1 MFDFRYT
8 DQYASFLIRLAWT
21 VEIIA
26 ALIGLTISIIVGVSA
41 GLSDQFEESLL
52 GQGASVLVAGL
63 PFLLVAVVELC
74 KIPLTFAFI
83 AVESTSWRLLFL
95 FFVLFLCLITFETMF
110 NGFERNFSN
119 LNYAID
125 TYKNQI
131 EDLDAEEELVHWRMD
146 RVQTFTQEDLV
157 QEIDQRQGEI
167 DAVYAASVTS
177 ARNNAEKAVAGID
190 YSFGDEIPQ
199 EIEALMRRRDTY
211 YEQWSVEREGI
222 ENRFSGLLLDNIS
235 DSRGEKER
243 LLAERNAL
251 QVEMADALAA
261 ANFLTRSTVENKY
274 RTLISEKDQRIA
286 DITEGY
292 LGGDAIV
299 QQSQMEGQL
308 KGQLAFTA
316 AKYQGRI
323 DDVNKLIEDQQ
334 ALLMERDADVQS
346 TLVGAEQ
353 AAQSSI
359 NRFFAVKKSNEQVLE
374 AYSEERQAELDVIMQ
389 SVYVL
394 EDKVLAL
401 RNAKR
406 KAATKINHLINQNQ
420 IYRLAMYAYGTD
432 RPSDVDRGMI
442 GIVAFIW
449 FGSLALIASVTG
461 VMLALAGF
469 YLRRNMRPDELAAI
483 A

>member
-131 EDLDAEEELVHWRMD
+131 EDLDAEEELVQWRMD

-190 YSFGDEIPQ
+190 YSFRDEIPQ

-359 NRFFAVKKSNEQVLE
+359 NRFFAVKKSNQQVLE

>member
-131 EDLDAEEELVHWRMD
+131 EDLDAEEELVQWRMD

-190 YSFGDEIPQ
+190 YSFRDEIPQ

-261 ANFLTRSTVENKY
+261 ASFLTRSTVENKY

-316 AKYQGRI
+316 AKYQGCI
-323 DDVNKLIEDQQ
+323 DDVNELIEDQQ

>member
-131 EDLDAEEELVHWRMD
+131 EDLDAEEELVQWRMD

-190 YSFGDEIPQ
+190 YSFRDEIPQ

-353 AAQSSI
+353 TAQSSI

-406 KAATKINHLINQNQ
+406 KAATKINHLVNQNQ

>member
-131 EDLDAEEELVHWRMD
+131 EDLDAEEELVQWRMD

-190 YSFGDEIPQ
+190 YSFRDEIPQ
-199 EIEALMRRRDTY
+199 ETEALMRRRDTY

>member
-1 MFDFRYT
+1 M
-8 DQYASFLIRLAWT
+8 
-21 VEIIA
+21 
-26 ALIGLTISIIVGVSA
+26 
-41 GLSDQFEESLL
+41 L

-131 EDLDAEEELVHWRMD
+131 EDLDAEEELVQWRMD

-190 YSFGDEIPQ
+190 YSFRDEIPQ
-199 EIEALMRRRDTY
+199 ETEALMRCRDTY

-323 DDVNKLIEDQQ
+323 DDMNKLIEDQQ

-346 TLVGAEQ
+346 ALVGAEQ

>member
-131 EDLDAEEELVHWRMD
+131 EDLDAEEELVQWRMD

-157 QEIDQRQGEI
+157 EEIDQRQGEI

-190 YSFGDEIPQ
+190 YSFRDEIPQ
-199 EIEALMRRRDTY
+199 GIEALMRRRDTY

>member
-1 MFDFRYT
+1 M
-8 DQYASFLIRLAWT
+8 
-21 VEIIA
+21 
-26 ALIGLTISIIVGVSA
+26 
-41 GLSDQFEESLL
+41 

-63 PFLLVAVVELC
+63 PFLLVAAVELC

-131 EDLDAEEELVHWRMD
+131 EDLDAEEELVQWRMD

-190 YSFGDEIPQ
+190 YSFRDEIPQ
-199 EIEALMRRRDTY
+199 ETEALMRCRDTY

-323 DDVNKLIEDQQ
+323 DDMNKLIEDQQ

>member
-131 EDLDAEEELVHWRMD
+131 EDLDAEEELVQWRMD

-190 YSFGDEIPQ
+190 YSFRDEIPQ

>member
-1 MFDFRYT
+1 M
-8 DQYASFLIRLAWT
+8 S
-21 VEIIA
+21 V
-26 ALIGLTISIIVGVSA
+26 GLF
-41 GLSDQFEESLL
+41 DQFEESLL
-52 GQGASVLVAGL
+52 GRGASVLVAGL

-83 AVESTSWRLLFL
+83 SVESTSWRLLFL

-131 EDLDAEEELVHWRMD
+131 EDLDAEEELVQWRMD

-190 YSFGDEIPQ
+190 YSFRDEIPQ

-222 ENRFSGLLLDNIS
+222 ENRFSGLLPDNIS

-353 AAQSSI
+353 TAQSSI

>member
-21 VEIIA
+21 IEIIA

-131 EDLDAEEELVHWRMD
+131 EDLDAEEELVQWRMD

-190 YSFGDEIPQ
+190 YSFRDEIPQ

-420 IYRLAMYAYGTD
+420 IYRSAMYAYGTD

>member
-131 EDLDAEEELVHWRMD
+131 EDLDAEEELVQWRMD

-190 YSFGDEIPQ
+190 YSFRDEIPQ

-323 DDVNKLIEDQQ
+323 DDVNKLIEDQL

-420 IYRLAMYAYGTD
+420 IYRLAMYAYGTG

>member
-1 MFDFRYT
+1 M
-8 DQYASFLIRLAWT
+8 
-21 VEIIA
+21 
-26 ALIGLTISIIVGVSA
+26 
-41 GLSDQFEESLL
+41 

-131 EDLDAEEELVHWRMD
+131 EDLDAEEELVQWRMD

-190 YSFGDEIPQ
+190 YSFRDEIPQ
-199 EIEALMRRRDTY
+199 ETEALMRCRDTY

-323 DDVNKLIEDQQ
+323 DDMNKLIEDQQ

-346 TLVGAEQ
+346 ALVGAEQ

>member
-26 ALIGLTISIIVGVSA
+26 ALIGLTISIIVGVSV

-52 GQGASVLVAGL
+52 GRGASVLVAGL

-131 EDLDAEEELVHWRMD
+131 EDLDAEEELVQWRMD

-190 YSFGDEIPQ
+190 YSFRDEIPQ

-251 QVEMADALAA
+251 QAEMEDALAA

-353 AAQSSI
+353 TAQSSI

>member
-190 YSFGDEIPQ
+190 YSFRDEIPQ

>member
-1 MFDFRYT
+1 M
-8 DQYASFLIRLAWT
+8 
-21 VEIIA
+21 
-26 ALIGLTISIIVGVSA
+26 
-41 GLSDQFEESLL
+41 
-52 GQGASVLVAGL
+52 
-63 PFLLVAVVELC
+63 ELC

-190 YSFGDEIPQ
+190 YSFRDEIPQ

>member
-131 EDLDAEEELVHWRMD
+131 EDLDAEEELVQWRMD

-190 YSFGDEIPQ
+190 YSFRDEIPQ

-323 DDVNKLIEDQQ
+323 DDMNKLIEDQQ

-374 AYSEERQAELDVIMQ
+374 AYSEERQAELDVIIQ

>member
-1 MFDFRYT
+1 M
-8 DQYASFLIRLAWT
+8 
-21 VEIIA
+21 
-26 ALIGLTISIIVGVSA
+26 
-41 GLSDQFEESLL
+41 

-131 EDLDAEEELVHWRMD
+131 EDLDAEEELVQWRMD

-190 YSFGDEIPQ
+190 YSFRDEIPQ

>member
-190 YSFGDEIPQ
+190 YSFRDEIPQ
-199 EIEALMRRRDTY
+199 GIEALMRRRDTY

>member
-131 EDLDAEEELVHWRMD
+131 EDLDAEEELVQWRMD

-190 YSFGDEIPQ
+190 YSFRDEIPQ

-323 DDVNKLIEDQQ
+323 DDMNKLIEDQQ

>member
-131 EDLDAEEELVHWRMD
+131 EDLDAEEELVQWRMD

-190 YSFGDEIPQ
+190 YSFRDEIPQ

-261 ANFLTRSTVENKY
+261 ASFLTRSTVENKY

>member
-95 FFVLFLCLITFETMF
+95 FFVLFLCLITFETIF

-131 EDLDAEEELVHWRMD
+131 EDLDAEEELVQWRID
-146 RVQTFTQEDLV
+146 RVQTFTQEDLD

-190 YSFGDEIPQ
+190 YSFRDEIPQ

-222 ENRFSGLLLDNIS
+222 ENRFSGLLQDNIS

-251 QVEMADALAA
+251 QAEMEDALAA
-261 ANFLTRSTVENKY
+261 ASFLTRSTVQNKY

-308 KGQLAFTA
+308 KGQLAFAA

-353 AAQSSI
+353 TAQSSI

-401 RNAKR
+401 
-406 KAATKINHLINQNQ
+406 
-420 IYRLAMYAYGTD
+420 
-432 RPSDVDRGMI
+432 
-442 GIVAFIW
+442 
-449 FGSLALIASVTG
+449 
-461 VMLALAGF
+461 
-469 YLRRNMRPDELAAI
+469 
-483 A
+483 

>member
-131 EDLDAEEELVHWRMD
+131 EDLDAEEELVQWRMD

-190 YSFGDEIPQ
+190 YSFRDEIPQ

-211 YEQWSVEREGI
+211 YEQWSVERGGI

-261 ANFLTRSTVENKY
+261 ASFLTRSTVENKY

>member
-131 EDLDAEEELVHWRMD
+131 EDLDAEEELVQWRMD

-190 YSFGDEIPQ
+190 YSFRDEIPQ
-199 EIEALMRRRDTY
+199 ETEALMRCRDTY

-323 DDVNKLIEDQQ
+323 DDMNKLIEDQQ

-346 TLVGAEQ
+346 ALVGAEQ

>member
-1 MFDFRYT
+1 M
-8 DQYASFLIRLAWT
+8 
-21 VEIIA
+21 
-26 ALIGLTISIIVGVSA
+26 
-41 GLSDQFEESLL
+41 

-131 EDLDAEEELVHWRMD
+131 EDLDAEEELVQWRMD

-190 YSFGDEIPQ
+190 YSFRDEIPQ

-316 AKYQGRI
+316 AKYQCRI

-394 EDKVLAL
+394 ED
-401 RNAKR
+401 
-406 KAATKINHLINQNQ
+406 
-420 IYRLAMYAYGTD
+420 
-432 RPSDVDRGMI
+432 
-442 GIVAFIW
+442 
-449 FGSLALIASVTG
+449 
-461 VMLALAGF
+461 
-469 YLRRNMRPDELAAI
+469 
-483 A
+483 

>member
-26 ALIGLTISIIVGVSA
+26 ALIGRTISIIVGVSA

-131 EDLDAEEELVHWRMD
+131 EDLDAEEELVQWRMD

-190 YSFGDEIPQ
+190 YSFRDEIPQ

-323 DDVNKLIEDQQ
+323 DDMNKLIEDQQ

-374 AYSEERQAELDVIMQ
+374 AYSEERQAELDVIIQ

>member
-131 EDLDAEEELVHWRMD
+131 EDLDAEEELVQWRMD

-190 YSFGDEIPQ
+190 YSFRDEIPQ

-323 DDVNKLIEDQQ
+323 DDTNKLIEDQQ

-346 TLVGAEQ
+346 ALVGAEQ

>member
-26 ALIGLTISIIVGVSA
+26 ALIGLTISIIVGVSV

-52 GQGASVLVAGL
+52 GRGASVLVAGL

-83 AVESTSWRLLFL
+83 AVESTSRRLLFL

-131 EDLDAEEELVHWRMD
+131 EDLDAEEELVQWRMD

-190 YSFGDEIPQ
+190 YSFRDEIPQ

-251 QVEMADALAA
+251 QAEMEDALAA
-261 ANFLTRSTVENKY
+261 ASFLTRSTVENKY

-353 AAQSSI
+353 TAQSSI
-359 NRFFAVKKSNEQVLE
+359 NRFFVVKKSNEQVLE

>member
-119 LNYAID
+119 LNYAND

-131 EDLDAEEELVHWRMD
+131 EDLDAEEELVQWRMD

-190 YSFGDEIPQ
+190 YSFRDEIPQ
-199 EIEALMRRRDTY
+199 ETEALMRRRDTY

-323 DDVNKLIEDQQ
+323 DDMNKLIEDQQ

-346 TLVGAEQ
+346 ALVGAEQ

>member
-131 EDLDAEEELVHWRMD
+131 EDLDAEEELVQWRMD

-190 YSFGDEIPQ
+190 YSFRDEIPQ

-353 AAQSSI
+353 AAQSNI

>member
-131 EDLDAEEELVHWRMD
+131 EDLDAEEELVQWRMD

-190 YSFGDEIPQ
+190 YSFRDEIPQ

-251 QVEMADALAA
+251 QVEMAGALAA

>member
-131 EDLDAEEELVHWRMD
+131 EDLDAEEELVQWRMD

-190 YSFGDEIPQ
+190 YSFRDEIPQ

-251 QVEMADALAA
+251 QVELAGALAA

-346 TLVGAEQ
+346 ALVGAEQ

>member
-1 MFDFRYT
+1 M
-8 DQYASFLIRLAWT
+8 IRLAWT

-131 EDLDAEEELVHWRMD
+131 EDLDAEEELVQWRMD

-190 YSFGDEIPQ
+190 YSFRDEIPQ
-199 EIEALMRRRDTY
+199 ETEALMRCRDTY

-323 DDVNKLIEDQQ
+323 DDMNKLIEDQQ

-346 TLVGAEQ
+346 ALVGAEQ

>member
-26 ALIGLTISIIVGVSA
+26 ALIGLTISIIVGVSV

-52 GQGASVLVAGL
+52 GRGASVLVAGL

-131 EDLDAEEELVHWRMD
+131 EDLDAEEELVQWRMD

-190 YSFGDEIPQ
+190 YSFRDEIPQ

-251 QVEMADALAA
+251 QAEMEDALAA
-261 ANFLTRSTVENKY
+261 ASFLTR
-274 RTLISEKDQRIA
+274 
-286 DITEGY
+286 
-292 LGGDAIV
+292 
-299 QQSQMEGQL
+299 
-308 KGQLAFTA
+308 
-316 AKYQGRI
+316 
-323 DDVNKLIEDQQ
+323 
-334 ALLMERDADVQS
+334 
-346 TLVGAEQ
+346 
-353 AAQSSI
+353 
-359 NRFFAVKKSNEQVLE
+359 
-374 AYSEERQAELDVIMQ
+374 
-389 SVYVL
+389 
-394 EDKVLAL
+394 
-401 RNAKR
+401 
-406 KAATKINHLINQNQ
+406 
-420 IYRLAMYAYGTD
+420 
-432 RPSDVDRGMI
+432 
-442 GIVAFIW
+442 
-449 FGSLALIASVTG
+449 
-461 VMLALAGF
+461 
-469 YLRRNMRPDELAAI
+469 
-483 A
+483 

>member
-131 EDLDAEEELVHWRMD
+131 EDLDAEEELVQWRMD

-190 YSFGDEIPQ
+190 YSFRDEIPQ
-199 EIEALMRRRDTY
+199 ETEALMRRRDTY

-323 DDVNKLIEDQQ
+323 DDMNKLIEDQQ

-346 TLVGAEQ
+346 ALVGAEQ

-359 NRFFAVKKSNEQVLE
+359 NRFFAVKKSNQQVLE